1 MPSDRF
7 FLFKAGGAP
16 APNQCM
22 ICGTPDRDLIDFR
35 AKAMLYNPEQN
46 FSLQRGAVLFCVSCM
61 DNLVADLLPHWVP
74 RAELETMKVELNE
87 SRIRVLNF
95 DLAMEQFNAD
105 LARSYSAF
113 VDGLNAQPPV
123 EEARQDNQLDL
134 FGNAFA
140 DLTTNS

>member
-1 MPSDRF
+1 MASDRF
-7 FLFKAGGAP
+7 FIYPAGAAP
-16 APNQCM
+16 SPNQCM

-35 AKAMLYNPEQN
+35 AKAMLYNPLQD

-74 RAELETMKVELNE
+74 RAELDIMKAELNE

-123 EEARQDNQLDL
+123 EEAGQDNQLDL
-134 FGNAFA
+134 FGDAFA
-140 DLTTNS
+140 NLQTNS